1 MVFMKKSARKPTE
14 YVDDDVTLL
23 KRILTLR
30 FPPLILGLIL
40 GISLSFI
47 TSKFEEVIAKN
58 IAIAFFI
65 PFIVYLADAV
75 GTQTQSIYIRDLR
88 TGEANFKKY
97 LIKESL
103 LGLSIGL
110 IFSLVSA
117 VVIMV
122 WFKSVELTLTVGLS
136 IFIAVLVAPPIALS
150 ITEIMSLNKR
160 DPGPGLAQ

>member
-14 YVDDDVTLL
+14 YVDDDVTPL

>member
-14 YVDDDVTLL
+14 YVDDDVTPL

-160 DPGPGLAQ
+160 DPGPGLAP

>member
-14 YVDDDVTLL
+14 YVDDDVTPL

-110 IFSLVSA
+110 I
-117 VVIMV
+117 
-122 WFKSVELTLTVGLS
+122 
-136 IFIAVLVAPPIALS
+136 
-150 ITEIMSLNKR
+150 
-160 DPGPGLAQ
+160 